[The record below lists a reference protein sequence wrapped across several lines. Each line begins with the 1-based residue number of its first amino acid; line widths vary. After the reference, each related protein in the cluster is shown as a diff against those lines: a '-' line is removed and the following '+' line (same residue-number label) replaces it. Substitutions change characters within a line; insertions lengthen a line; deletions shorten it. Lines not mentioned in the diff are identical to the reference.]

1 MNALTK
7 QKHEC
12 DDKVSKAIDK
22 VLRKIFG
29 DEATLLIY
37 KHLKNRYSLRQHE
50 IVEKIDVF
58 AEGLEEFLRSG
69 AYIIEMKILED
80 VYSSY
85 GLTRRLGFE
94 RRRNKYDFVSQ
105 MKVLLR
111 RA

>member
-1 MNALTK
+1 MTALTK
-7 QKHEC
+7 QKHKY

-29 DEATLLIY
+29 DEATVLIY
-37 KHLKNRYSLRQHE
+37 KYLENRYSLRQDE

-58 AEGLEEFLRSG
+58 AEGLEEFLMSG
-69 AYIIEMKILED
+69 AYIIEKKILED

-85 GLTRRLGFE
+85 GLTRRLEFE
-94 RRRNKYDFVSQ
+94 RRSKYDFVSQ

-111 RA
+111 KA